1 MTFPRARR
9 TFVEPAR
16 SSARAPRDVTSP
28 RVADAHRARA
38 RPPTRARSMRAM
50 FTSLTRDAR
59 ASLAP
64 QSTSSSTTRRPPPPL
79 HRGRRATPR
88 APRAKPERY
97 YGENE
102 QIIDRSPAMYDK
114 LTDVFD
120 KREEKDWIGLLAF
133 SGKWR
138 ELRDGL
144 FERVK
149 TRAQQCE
156 DPDDEMRLSKL
167 RRKLM
172 ALDERVDGYHALLE
186 EVRAKEVDMWE
197 GFVATR
203 RAEFSP
209 EFFTYLTFK
218 LEAVAQGEDDNAKE
232 SMAKDAALLLSLCE
246 AYDEASKDQAV
257 IEEATQTLQDIL
269 QCDSLDAMDA
279 KIDELAMANQISPAL
294 ILTASK
300 AHMSVKESPYTSEEV
315 KDVMA
320 HLYFKMKD
328 TTSRQQPKEVRI
340 LKYIL
345 SLEDP
350 QDQRNAL
357 EEAFTPGPELE
368 EIGSNTDLLWC
379 EPAALLKLIDVIV
392 ENFHQSAGK
401 KNLRGDAAAMMSPA
415 IVERMKTLKQLIIAH
430 FSD

>member
-1 MTFPRARR
+1 MFQHRVSSPT
-9 TFVEPAR
+9 
-16 SSARAPRDVTSP
+16 SSAS
-28 RVADAHRARA
+28 
-38 RPPTRARSMRAM
+38 
-50 FTSLTRDAR
+50 
-59 ASLAP
+59 
-64 QSTSSSTTRRPPPPL
+64 
-79 HRGRRATPR
+79 
-88 APRAKPERY
+88 
-97 YGENE
+97 
-102 QIIDRSPAMYDK
+102 
-114 LTDVFD
+114 
-120 KREEKDWIGLLAF
+120 
-133 SGKWR
+133 
-138 ELRDGL
+138 
-144 FERVK
+144 
-149 TRAQQCE
+149 
-156 DPDDEMRLSKL
+156 
-167 RRKLM
+167 
-172 ALDERVDGYHALLE
+172 
-186 EVRAKEVDMWE
+186 
-197 GFVATR
+197 
-203 RAEFSP
+203 
-209 EFFTYLTFK
+209 
-218 LEAVAQGEDDNAKE
+218 
-232 SMAKDAALLLSLCE
+232 KDAALLLSLCE

>member
-1 MTFPRARR
+1 MTFPARSTDIRRTGALERPRASGRHITARR
-9 TFVEPAR
+9 R
-16 SSARAPRDVTSP
+16 
-28 RVADAHRARA
+28 
-38 RPPTRARSMRAM
+38 RPPRPRTPHTRARSMRAM
-50 FTSLTRDAR
+50 STALTRDAR

>member
-1 MTFPRARR
+1 
-9 TFVEPAR
+9 
-16 SSARAPRDVTSP
+16 
-28 RVADAHRARA
+28 
-38 RPPTRARSMRAM
+38 
-50 FTSLTRDAR
+50 
-59 ASLAP
+59 
-64 QSTSSSTTRRPPPPL
+64 
-79 HRGRRATPR
+79 
-88 APRAKPERY
+88 
-97 YGENE
+97 
-102 QIIDRSPAMYDK
+102 MYDK

-320 HLYFKMKD
+320 HLYFKMKE
-328 TTSRQQPKEVRI
+328 TMGRQQPKEVRI
-340 LKYIL
+340 LKHL
-345 SLEDP
+345 LAVGDDP
-350 QDQRNAL
+350 RDIRNGL
-357 EEAFTPGPELE
+357 EEAFTPGPELTIE
-368 EIGSNTDLLWC
+368 DEDFLFC
-379 EPAALLKLIDVIV
+379 EAPALLATIDAVLKAYEQQQGKASITGQAAELMQPEVIEKLRQIKGQI
-392 ENFHQSAGK
+392 EGNF
-401 KNLRGDAAAMMSPA
+401 L
-415 IVERMKTLKQLIIAH
+415 
-430 FSD
+430 